1 MEHTLSS
8 FTKWCLRKNILA
20 SKNENLP
27 IIFVR
32 DTAHCSWLE
41 FELRTNKKRYHS
53 EVSTLTISY
62 NSKPDIILTRSKIK
76 RFIKNYLNTKNQS
89 TVPKFKQVS
98 KACVDL
104 IDNQDIYL
112 DKKINIVVKSI
123 INKTQIIDYNN
134 NIYDIDKL
142 YIKYL

>member
-1 MEHTLSS
+1 MEHTLSA

-41 FELRTNKKRYHS
+41 FELRVSKKHYGS
-53 EVSTLTISY
+53 EVSALTISY
-62 NSKPDIILTRSKIK
+62 KNTSNADITKSKIK
-76 RFIKNYLNTKNQS
+76 NFIRNYLNTKSQS
-89 TVPKFKQVS
+89 TVYKFKQVS

-112 DKKINIVVKSI
+112 DKKTNIVVKSI
-123 INKTQIIDYNN
+123 ISKTQIIDYNN
-134 NIYDIDKL
+134 NTYDIDKL